1 MVNLSLKM
9 HKNHLDLLEMLIEKW
24 PSDFDGH
31 LHYTVGLS
39 GGVDS
44 VVLAYLMAK
53 ARQIKPIQL
62 SAIHVNHGISENA
75 DIWENFCEKFCTDL
89 KIPLT
94 VVRLKIVKAPG
105 EGLENTARIERY
117 KEYQKLKDSI
127 IVLAHHQDD
136 QIETMLI
143 QLARGS
149 DIHNIAA
156 MNEVMTKSNQTY
168 WRPLLNLGKNEIID
182 FASINNLQHIED
194 ESNTNNTYL
203 RNFIRNQI
211 IPELVQFDPFIKKKF
226 LNSLVSIQKNTAL
239 TDEYLNDDL
248 NFCLSEN
255 NALLIEKFA
264 KLTLLRQQALLAY
277 FIRSQNLPLPS
288 QKQLQEFRYQILNAA
303 PDRHPSLLLDSR
315 KKIIRTKN
323 QIIIVDI

>member
-1 MVNLSLKM
+1 M

-44 VVLAYLMAK
+44 VVLVYLMAT

-75 DIWENFCEKFCTDL
+75 DIWENFCKKLCTDL

-94 VVRLKIVKAPG
+94 VAQLKIVKAPG

>member
-1 MVNLSLKM
+1 M
-9 HKNHLDLLEMLIEKW
+9 HKNYSDLLEMLIEKW

-53 ARQIKPIQL
+53 ACQIKPIHL
-62 SAIHVNHGISENA
+62 SAIHVNHGISENS
-75 DIWENFCEKFCTDL
+75 DIWEDFCKNLCINL

-94 VVRLKIVKAPG
+94 VARLKIVKTPG

-117 KEYQKLKDSI
+117 NEYSKLKNSI

-136 QIETMLI
+136 LIETMLI

-156 MNEVMTKSNQTY
+156 MNEIMTKSNQIY
-168 WRPLLNLGKNEIID
+168 WRPLLNLDKSEIMN
-182 FASINNLQHIED
+182 FANTNNLQHIED
-194 ESNTNNTYL
+194 ESNTNNAYL
-203 RNFIRNQI
+203 RNFLRNQI
-211 IPELVQFDPFIKKKF
+211 IPKLVQFDPFIKKKF

-239 TDEYLNDDL
+239 TDEYLKNDL
-248 NFCLSEN
+248 NSCLSEN
-255 NALLIEKFA
+255 KTLLIEKFA

-277 FIRSQNLPLPS
+277 FIKSENLPLPS
-288 QKQLQEFRYQILNAA
+288 QRQLEEFRLQILNAA
-303 PDRHPSLLLDSR
+303 PDRHPSLLLGSQ
-315 KKIIRTKN
+315 KKIIRTKS
-323 QIIIVDI
+323 QIAITDI